1 MIFQDEEI
9 IKVIKVFLQVPFEFG
24 SFGPVGKKYE
34 AIKDFLKWN
43 GLDTK
48 YEEGIG
54 FGKRNKNKTKSR
66 FKYW

>member
-43 GLDTK
+43 GLDVKFWTPVVLHMGNVWIQNMK
-48 YEEGIG
+48 
-54 FGKRNKNKTKSR
+54 KV
-66 FKYW
+66 